1 MCVTTSTVCRSR
13 MWLTALLIMCKA
25 EESMQL
31 RHKGVVAELSWLC
44 SNLEAGKCLWVAVD
58 DRDSE

>member
-1 MCVTTSTVCRSR
+1 